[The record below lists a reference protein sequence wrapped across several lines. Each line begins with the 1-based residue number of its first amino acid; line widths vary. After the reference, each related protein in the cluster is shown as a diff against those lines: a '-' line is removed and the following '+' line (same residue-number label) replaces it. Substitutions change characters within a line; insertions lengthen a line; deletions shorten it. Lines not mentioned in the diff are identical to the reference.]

1 LEAVPAVEVVMAEVM
16 PPPMKPP
23 EKPLPTPP
31 PPAVASAPDELLS
44 KALAP
49 PYELEVPCAL
59 DQILLEPPP

>member
-1 LEAVPAVEVVMAEVM
+1 LEAVPAVEVVKVEVM

-23 EKPLPTPP
+23 EKPAPTPP
-31 PPAVASAPDELLS
+31 PPAVTKAPDVLWS
-44 KALAP
+44 NALAP